1 MDSAKGHASARKPQ
15 LMVDGSWLMVPTPRV
30 ATRPALTMTG
40 STTNVAKPWIET
52 MNLKNVV
59 GG

>member
-1 MDSAKGHASARKPQ
+1 
-15 LMVDGSWLMVPTPRV
+15 
-30 ATRPALTMTG
+30 MTG